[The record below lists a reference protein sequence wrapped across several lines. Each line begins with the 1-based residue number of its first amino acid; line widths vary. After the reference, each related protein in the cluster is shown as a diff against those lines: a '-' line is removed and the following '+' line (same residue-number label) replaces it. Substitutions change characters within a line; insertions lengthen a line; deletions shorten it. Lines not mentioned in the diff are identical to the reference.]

1 MSDVYADIT
10 AADTHTLEALINGM
24 EVRAADPRQCAIR
37 ESLFD
42 AAVLPATSRV
52 LEVGCGSGAIC
63 RDLARRPEVAAVT
76 GVDPSPVFLDKAREL
91 AKGFPNVAFDEGDGR
106 ALGYAGSSFDTVVF
120 HTCLSHVPGPD
131 KALTEAFRVLRPNGR
146 LVILEGDYAT
156 TTVATGPEDPL
167 QACVDAAVSRL
178 VHDRWLVRRLARDVL
193 AAGFEV
199 WLFESYGY
207 VQTRKPDYMMTLVTR
222 GADFLVAD
230 GKIGS
235 STGESLKA
243 EARER
248 VAAEAFFGFI
258 GYAGLAATK
267 PG

>member
-10 AADTHTLEALINGM
+10 STDLSTLEALINGM
-24 EVRAADPRQCAIR
+24 EVRASDPRQCAIR
-37 ESLFD
+37 ESLFA
-42 AAVLPATSRV
+42 AAVLPTTSRV

-63 RDLARRPEVAAVT
+63 RDLARRPEVATVT

-91 AKGFPNVAFDEGDGR
+91 AKGFSNLVFEEGDGR
-106 ALGYAGSSFDTVVF
+106 ALSYSASSFDAVVF
-120 HTCLSHVPGPD
+120 HTCLSHIPGPD
-131 KALTEAFRVLRPNGR
+131 KALTEAFRVLRPDGR

-156 TTVATGPEDPL
+156 TTVAIGPEDPL

-178 VHDRWLVRRLARDVL
+178 VHDRWLVRRLARDVS
-193 AAGFEV
+193 AAGFELG
-199 WLFESYGY
+199 LFESYGY
-207 VQTRKPDYMMTLVTR
+207 VQTQKPDYMMTLVTR

-230 GKIGS
+230 GKIS
-235 STGESLKA
+235 ASTGESLKA

-248 VAAEAFFGFI
+248 VAAGTFFGFI
-258 GYAGLAATK
+258 GYAGLVATK